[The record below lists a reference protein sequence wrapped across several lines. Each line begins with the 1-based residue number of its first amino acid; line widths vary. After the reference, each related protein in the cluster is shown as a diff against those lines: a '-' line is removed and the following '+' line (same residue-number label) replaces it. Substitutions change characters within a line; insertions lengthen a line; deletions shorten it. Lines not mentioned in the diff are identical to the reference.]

1 MEKIQFDSG
10 IQEYDLGTGT
20 PLRFNPGDP
29 NLYAR
34 FMEAAE
40 KMVEIEKDMAKQAKA
55 LEDTDSGQAIVGL
68 LQSADQKMKTLLSWV
83 FGQENDFDHILGGV
97 NLLAVGSN
105 GKRVAANLFEALQ
118 PVLLRGAE
126 SCAAEQTRLAVSRAN
141 RRRNV

>member
-34 FMEAAE
+34 FMEATE
-40 KMVEIEKDMAKQAKA
+40 KMTEIEKEMAKRAKE
-55 LEDTDSGQAIVGL
+55 LSDSDSGQGIVEL
-68 LQSADQKMKTLLSWV
+68 LQSTDKEMKTLLSWV
-83 FGQENDFDHILGGV
+83 FGEENDFDRILRGV

-118 PVLLRGAE
+118 PILLQGAE
-126 SCAAEQTRLAVSRAN
+126 SCVAEQTRLAVSRAN
-141 RRRNV
+141 NRRKV